1 MRKLSIEVQEES
13 GRLGGGHA
21 VIRLM
26 GLQSLP
32 DNVTYRIRPVDTA
45 LHSEGQPAW
54 VESDRQPLA
63 TRITTEGAELV
74 VGPEIVENPAFMPG
88 TLAVIEVAKCGVR
101 GEFLWPRIAPLVRPK
116 RRHLITV
123 KPARS
128 TLPEPLSDIV
138 FGEATDASSH
148 IEPLAP
154 LPTLEPE
161 TAPIADARTD
171 ASDAALFRM
180 AEEPLTPAAA
190 VVSGDV
196 AAPPPTEVPA
206 QDASRANDTAVVANS
221 APVSPSPTAATP
233 MRPAARTWGRGQ
245 IAASLAGL
253 VVVALGLNAM
263 SGNPNTPTAKGDA
276 PAATLA
282 TLLSGGKSSV
292 PEADA
297 SGAALAK
304 LLEDAD
310 LRLHGPA
317 SGRNK
322 TEAAALLRRYLAT
335 TLADERTMWA
345 LTQLGSVYAE
355 PAGANQPDYANARR
369 LWELS
374 GSLGD
379 PVAMCFVAALHEHG
393 LGVTADKATALGWY
407 QQSKKAGGCRN
418 IDAAI
423 QRLQPTK

>member
-45 LHSEGQPAW
+45 LHAEGQTAW
-54 VESDRQPLA
+54 IESDRQPLA

-116 RRHLITV
+116 RRHLIAV
-123 KPARS
+123 KAARNAP
-128 TLPEPLSDIV
+128 PETHADLV
-138 FGEATDASSH
+138 FGEATDASSY
-148 IEPLAP
+148 IEPLA
-154 LPTLEPE
+154 LLRSTERATE
-161 TAPIADARTD
+161 TATDTPADT
-171 ASDAALFRM
+171 SDAALFRK
-180 AEEPLTPAAA
+180 AEEPHVPDAAA
-190 VVSGDV
+190 VAGEAPAQT
-196 AAPPPTEVPA
+196 AAHPQPPP
-206 QDASRANDTAVVANS
+206 DAAAKVADFTPELPKPQ
-221 APVSPSPTAATP
+221 AEMPSPP
-233 MRPAARTWGRGQ
+233 SVRTWGPGR

-253 VVVALGLNAM
+253 VVLALGINAVTG
-263 SGNPNTPTAKGDA
+263 SKGEAPKRDA

-282 TLLSGGKSSV
+282 TLLGGGKPAA
-292 PEADA
+292 PETDL
-297 SGAALAK
+297 SGPALSK
-304 LLEDAD
+304 LLEEAD

-317 SGRNK
+317 SDRNK
-322 TEAAALLRRYLAT
+322 TAAAALLRRYLAT
-335 TLADERTMWA
+335 TLGDERTMWA

-355 PAGANQPDYANARR
+355 PTGSNQPDYANARR

-393 LGVTADKATALGWY
+393 LGVTPDKATALDWY

-418 IDAAI
+418 IDAAL